1 MAKTVR
7 DLGKDEKAFF
17 LTGVVLLVLTLM
29 DVVNM
34 VVGNVKATLKAQ
46 IDAMNLTEEQLELA
60 DLIMWIGIFAIVI
73 SVLFRVL
80 LGIKAIQ
87 ISKKPTKESLH
98 IAIAVVYLLFS
109 VSTLLKGFSGLSLG
123 DILTSIS
130 NTAISA
136 FYVFIANKVRASA

>member
-46 IDAMNLTEEQLELA
+46 IDAMDLTEEQLELA
-60 DLIMWIGIFAIVI
+60 DLIMWIGIFADVGVM
-73 SVLFRVL
+73 VLAVL
-80 LGIKAIQ
+80 N
-87 ISKKPTKESLH
+87 
-98 IAIAVVYLLFS
+98 AVR
-109 VSTLLKGFSGLSLG
+109 TLNVKNL
-123 DILTSIS
+123 
-130 NTAISA
+130 
-136 FYVFIANKVRASA
+136 